1 MKDAWY
7 RLMESY
13 RISNLKGDA
22 KVLLRNFYI
31 GLGLHHRQLLNF
43 APKGIFIELD
53 ANVAYEILEG
63 ILGIPPQKK
72 GFHFTPEGV
81 QMLDKLGDLHK
92 NMVEIQKY
100 NEHVK
105 HLNGSINRMNT
116 LITLC
121 NKRLDILDL
130 KMVSFLG
137 NLGKRKDPPG
147 FEKTL
152 TKVAKPSE
160 DKT

>member
-1 MKDAWY
+1 
-7 RLMESY
+7 MESY

-31 GLGLHHRQLLNF
+31 GLALHHRQLLDF
-43 APKGIFIELD
+43 VDKGNFIELD
-53 ANVAYEILEG
+53 ANAAYEILEG
-63 ILGIPPQKK
+63 ILGIAPQKK
-72 GFHFTPEGV
+72 GFSFTPDRV

-92 NMVEIQKY
+92 HMVEIQKY
-100 NEHVK
+100 NEPLK

-130 KMVSFLG
+130 KMVSFLE
-137 NLGKRKDPPG
+137 NLGKRKEPPG

-152 TKVAKPSE
+152 TKVAKTSE